1 LSTKTIVT
9 KTPYLASL
17 GARTT
22 VNSLNIPNTLANTS
36 GNLSIT
42 VSTTLNENDLL
53 EYTIYRQVFN
63 QRQSLSD
70 ALRPTSDN

>member
-1 LSTKTIVT
+1 V
-9 KTPYLASL
+9 
-17 GARTT
+17 
-22 VNSLNIPNTLANTS
+22 
-36 GNLSIT
+36 
-42 VSTTLNENDLL
+42 L